1 MLCFFFFSLITEAIV
16 QKAASHPKMSKICSE
31 TFHHILHVSPQLQW
45 FVVLTLAT
53 CYMLA
58 LKTEVE
64 IFILIEFV
72 DMTPAFT
79 DTMLLHK
86 TYSYVFL
93 TSF

>member
-1 MLCFFFFSLITEAIV
+1 MIHS
-16 QKAASHPKMSKICSE
+16 
-31 TFHHILHVSPQLQW
+31 
-45 FVVLTLAT
+45 LTLAT

-64 IFILIEFV
+64 IFNLFDFV

-79 DTMLLHK
+79 DMMLLHK